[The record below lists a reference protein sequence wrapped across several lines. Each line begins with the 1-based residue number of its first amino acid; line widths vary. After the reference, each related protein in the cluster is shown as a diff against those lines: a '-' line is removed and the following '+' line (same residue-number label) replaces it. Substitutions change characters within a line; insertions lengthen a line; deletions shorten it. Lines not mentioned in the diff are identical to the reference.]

1 MIDSPNSESSLF
13 QFLKKMNVQLR
24 LVEEENFLLVQK
36 FLNWSLFFFSA
47 QRTIYSTNIGV
58 PLCARNNA
66 GYRGFS
72 SGKNQFCLC
81 AIDILVE
88 INKINKMYS
97 ILHVKCYKK
106 IFQEQE
112 RVMRYT
118 FKQNDQ
124 DLVIQKVAFK
134 KIQGGEEL
142 SHAVLARMF

>member
-1 MIDSPNSESSLF
+1 
-13 QFLKKMNVQLR
+13 
-24 LVEEENFLLVQK
+24 
-36 FLNWSLFFFSA
+36 
-47 QRTIYSTNIGV
+47 
-58 PLCARNNA
+58 
-66 GYRGFS
+66 
-72 SGKNQFCLC
+72 
-81 AIDILVE
+81 
-88 INKINKMYS
+88 MYS

-106 IFQEQE
+106 FFQEQE